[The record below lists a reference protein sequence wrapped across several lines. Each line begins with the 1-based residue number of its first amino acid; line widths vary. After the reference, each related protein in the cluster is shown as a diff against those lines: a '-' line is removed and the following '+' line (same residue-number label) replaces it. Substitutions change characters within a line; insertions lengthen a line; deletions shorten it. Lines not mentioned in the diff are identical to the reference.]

1 MHCGVMVTGANQGDR
16 DRLLQG
22 DYARPPTV
30 SDAKNM
36 EDTCSMGALG
46 GPLGCDSS
54 GATHRA
60 RRFGLLDAA
69 APPALPGLLGGT
81 PPRVAMGTAVTV
93 APGWKPGRPARSQVN
108 REAG

>member
-1 MHCGVMVTGANQGDR
+1 MHCGAMATGANQGDW
-16 DRLLQG
+16 DCLLR

-69 APPALPGLLGGT
+69 APRHSLACW
-81 PPRVAMGTAVTV
+81 A
-93 APGWKPGRPARSQVN
+93 GRPLVSPWAR
-108 REAG
+108 R